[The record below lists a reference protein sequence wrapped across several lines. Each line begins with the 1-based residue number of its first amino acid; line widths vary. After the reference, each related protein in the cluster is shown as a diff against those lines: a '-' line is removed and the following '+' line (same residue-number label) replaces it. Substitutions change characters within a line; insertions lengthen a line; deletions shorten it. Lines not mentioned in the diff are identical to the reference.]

1 MSYFIK
7 GPSAE
12 GYLITE
18 GWLCTRKNFMEQVGL
33 LLGSMEGALIVYL
46 DGQRNGKR
54 TFQARTE
61 CICPGALWC
70 YLGSS
75 LYVQV
80 MGSLS

>member
-1 MSYFIK
+1 
-7 GPSAE
+7 
-12 GYLITE
+12 
-18 GWLCTRKNFMEQVGL
+18 MEQVGL

-61 CICPGALWC
+61 CICSGALWC

-75 LYVQV
+75 LYMQV